1 MRTAA
6 ASMTS
11 GASERPTMTLPCNGG
26 YRSYERRIAAQ
37 AHPHCCH
44 HQQRCLRIDGGGNA
58 WQSLCARRSH
68 RSACDQLSCVRCE
81 PSPNAG
87 CLRCELRV
95 GTSGPP
101 QRIAASPQRVSSGRP
116 FPGPKV
122 AFDLPPN
129 RPTTQTGATRRD
141 PRANADAYSDDVRS
155 ISDGSLERELC
166 SCSVRLLFG
175 GLK

>member
-1 MRTAA
+1 
-6 ASMTS
+6 MTS
-11 GASERPTMTLPCNGG
+11 GASEPPTVTPVQRQLLII
-26 YRSYERRIAAQ
+26 RT
-37 AHPHCCH
+37 PHCRPGPSSLLP

-95 GTSGPP
+95 GTSGPS
-101 QRIAASPQRVSSGRP
+101 QRIAASPQRVNSGRP

-141 PRANADAYSDDVRS
+141 PGANADAYSDDVRS
-155 ISDGSLERELC
+155 ISDGSLERPGGGNCALARCGCC
-166 SCSVRLLFG
+166 SG
-175 GLK
+175 G